1 MRMADDNEE
10 SAKDTIYDEEARD
23 EMVDDDEMSPG
34 EAGFMEG
41 YDEDE
46 EEAKAKK
53 KKKSHEEGEEPE
65 EEKPEEE

>member
-41 YDEDE
+41 YDEE
-46 EEAKAKK
+46 EGEAKK
-53 KKKSHEEGEEPE
+53 KKKKEDHEEEE